1 MCRRVLFA
9 AFAALAL
16 AACTNNKPKLNE
28 LTVDQVAQGLKAGT
42 LHAFDA
48 NTDGFRKKN
57 GTVPGAKLLDDH
69 DGYDCAKTL
78 PEDKAAALVF
88 YCSGKL

>member
-1 MCRRVLFA
+1 MRRRVLLA

-16 AACTNNKPKLNE
+16 ASCHKGPKPKDLSVE
-28 LTVDQVAQGLKAGT
+28 QVAAGLKAGT
-42 LHAFDA
+42 LYAFDA

-57 GTVPGAKLLDDH
+57 GFVPGAKLLDDH

-78 PEDKAAALVF
+78 PEDKAAAIVF

>member
-1 MCRRVLFA
+1 MGIHPNCHPNANGA
-9 AFAALAL
+9 ASVTFAALA
-16 AACTNNKPKLNE
+16 
-28 LTVDQVAQGLKAGT
+28 
-42 LHAFDA
+42 
-48 NTDGFRKKN
+48 
-57 GTVPGAKLLDDH
+57 GAKLLDDH

>member
-1 MCRRVLFA
+1 MRRRVLLA

-16 AACTNNKPKLNE
+16 GACTNKPKLNE

-42 LHAFDA
+42 LYAFDA

-57 GTVPGAKLLDDH
+57 GVVPGAKLLDDH

-88 YCSGKL
+88 YCSGRL